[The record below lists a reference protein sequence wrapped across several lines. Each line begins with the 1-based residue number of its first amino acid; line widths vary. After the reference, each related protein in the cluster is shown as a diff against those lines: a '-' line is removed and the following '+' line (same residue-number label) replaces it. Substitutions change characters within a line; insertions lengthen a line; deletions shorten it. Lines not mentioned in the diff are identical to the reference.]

1 MRLATMDHETRVP
14 DYTVEEYKALRSEM
28 IRHME
33 SLDRNVIATITA
45 TAVAIAYGLRES
57 PFVLVLAIIIPIY
70 FWIQHVNNRRKL
82 AKISSYIAVF
92 MEGKNQLMWHRRNH
106 AHMTGAKA
114 SPIRFY
120 SRAFLLPYPVL
131 IIVSVLVSLWS
142 LRQAYP
148 QRWPLWFLA
157 LISAV
162 VTLMVGLI
170 AHRADRSFSDLL
182 DGWNGTFDAIKKREQ
197 DVPQNSSKS
206 SD

>member
-1 MRLATMDHETRVP
+1 MDAETRVP
-14 DYTVEEYKALRSEM
+14 DYTVEEYRALRSEM

-45 TAVAIAYGLRES
+45 TVVAIAYGLRES
-57 PFVLVLAIIIPIY
+57 PFVLILASIMPIY

-92 MEGKNQLMWHRRNH
+92 LEGKNQLMWHRRNH
-106 AHMTGAKA
+106 TQMSGPKT

-142 LRQAYP
+142 LRHTYP

-157 LISAV
+157 LISAI

-182 DGWNGTFDAIKKREQ
+182 DGWNARFDAIKKLEQ
-197 DVPQNSSKS
+197 DVSQSSSKFPDYNRS
-206 SD
+206 